1 MIAHAPAL
9 VNLCSML
16 LLLTSFAIVAQ
27 RRLSAC
33 VDLFALQSVFIALR
47 DSLPALAALHPVNAL
62 AIFYVAQLTAR
73 GASAVIP
80 GQARS
85 VEAAAEPVR
94 S

>member
-1 MIAHAPAL
+1 MLAL
-9 VNLCSML
+9 AGRLGGRWVG
-16 LLLTSFAIVAQ
+16 
-27 RRLSAC
+27 LSATLQL
-33 VDLFALQSVFIALR
+33 LFALQSVFIALR